1 MRSVPV
7 ERIERKIYFIRDQKV
22 MLDSDLAE
30 LYEVTTGNLN
40 LAVRRNGRRF
50 PEDFMFQLTAEAEAL
65 LLQFA
70 RSKGRGGRRTPPY
83 AFTEHGVAMLSSVLN
98 TERAAQMNIVIIRA
112 FIKLREV
119 LATHKDLARK
129 IDDLEDKYQEHDHEL
144 KWSSTLSASL
154 FPLRRPRSAESASL
168 PAILELSFNY
178 GTVGRMFEEIKV
190 LYGVHLYGL
199 GSPRS

>member
-1 MRSVPV
+1 MQISVSV

-40 LAVRRNGRRF
+40 LAVRRNLRRF
-50 PEDFMFQLTAEAEAL
+50 PEDFMFQLTGEEAESL
-65 LLQFA
+65 ILQLA
-70 RSKGRGGRRTPPY
+70 RSKSRGGRRTPPY

-144 KWSSTLSASL
+144 KVVFDAIRKLISTPA
-154 FPLRRPRSAESASL
+154 PTKRRIGFAAGNS
-168 PAILELSFNY
+168 
-178 GTVGRMFEEIKV
+178 
-190 LYGVHLYGL
+190 
-199 GSPRS
+199 